1 MSYANVGRARLPS
14 PDASTNRVDVSNRAK
29 IAHNPGDENLT
40 PEFLCPPPLDCDS
53 VVSATLASGDVDL
66 CLVPE
71 SDIVLDGPR
80 GCLPHIMKRVRKK
93 NGRGTRVSKHRQRC

>member
-1 MSYANVGRARLPS
+1 MNTLS
-14 PDASTNRVDVSNRAK
+14 PNSFA
-29 IAHNPGDENLT
+29 
-40 PEFLCPPPLDCDS
+40 PPLDLDS

-80 GCLPHIMKRVRKK
+80 GCLPHIMKRVR
-93 NGRGTRVSKHRQRC
+93 NGRGTRVSKHSAADKDVLSFGALS